1 MRIVLVAWT
10 LLVVRTL
17 LSSNNRNLLHFHTR
31 FLLARAWPLTDSEE
45 QLQGLSNS
53 PCLAPRVGQAPVLK
67 VSLLAVPKNR
77 L

>member
-1 MRIVLVAWT
+1 
-10 LLVVRTL
+10 LLG
-17 LSSNNRNLLHFHTR
+17 LHFHTR
-31 FLLARAWPLTDSEE
+31 FLLARAEPLTDSEE